1 MRNALLFIFFCLL
14 SVGLF
19 GQSKRAFKYYQEA
32 RAHYR
37 ADQWAEALEHLDKA
51 IDKDPEFADPALM
64 AGQICMELEDHDRA
78 ETYFDQAWN
87 ASKKAYI
94 AFQIGMASYSIGHYE
109 RARSFFL
116 EYLDREQKKKSFRAV
131 AQHRVS
137 SCDFALDAL
146 KDPQAFEPV
155 NLGPEINTAAMEYFP
170 ALSADGQ
177 QLVWTYRNPE
187 GHRRDEDF
195 YFSSRVDGMWQPGA
209 AVQGRLNT
217 PFNEGAQCISAAGD
231 LMIFVGCNRPEGKG
245 SCDLYWAKRRKDG
258 RWSEAFNLGDSINTG
273 NWETQPSLSSDGQT
287 LYFVRSKKHNEEQ
300 SDIYFSQRRSDGR
313 WRRAQKMPAPIN
325 SSGKEASPFIH
336 VDGQTFYFC
345 SSGHVGMG
353 GLDLFVSRKGTDGR
367 WSEPENLGHPINSFG
382 EEMGFVIASDGKTAY
397 FSSDMPGGF
406 GLLDIYQVELPAAFR
421 AIPSAW
427 VKGIVRDQQSGRVLP
442 RADLVFTDVHSG
454 EVIHRCISGSDGSFF
469 AVLPAYSDYG
479 LNTNKKGYL
488 FHSAHFALSNQ
499 SRERAFEMEVPL
511 KPLRTGSR
519 ITLENVF
526 FGSDSYALKP
536 ESHSELDRLVDL
548 MEQNPKLRISLEGH
562 TDSEGSKESN
572 QLLSERRAASVQA
585 YLVDAGISSDRLE
598 ARGYGQ
604 SRPLADNSSE
614 EGRQQNRRTELRI
627 L

>member
-1 MRNALLFIFFCLL
+1 MKNALLFFCLCLL
-14 SVGLF
+14 SAESF
-19 GQSKRAFKYYQEA
+19 GQSKRAFKHYQEA

-78 ETYFDQAWN
+78 EDYFDQAWI

-116 EYLDREQKKKSFRAV
+116 EYLDREQKKKRLREV
-131 AQHRVS
+131 AQHRIS

-146 KDPQAFEPV
+146 KNPQAFEPV

-245 SCDLYWAKRRKDG
+245 SCDLYWAKQRKDG

-287 LYFVRSKKHNEEQ
+287 LYFIRSKKHDEEQ

-313 WRRAQKMPAPIN
+313 WSRAQKMPAPIN

-353 GLDLFVSRKGTDGR
+353 GLDLFVSRKGADGR

-406 GLLDIYQVELPAAFR
+406 GLLDIYQVELPEAFR

-427 VKGIVRDQQSGRVLP
+427 VKGIVRDQQSGRVLAQ
-442 RADLVFTDVHSG
+442 ADLVFTDVHSG
-454 EVIHRCISGSDGSFF
+454 EVIHRCISGPDGSFF
-469 AVLPAYSDYG
+469 AVLPAHSDYG
-479 LNTNKKGYL
+479 LNTDKAGYL
-488 FHSAHFALSNQ
+488 FHSAHFALSDQ
-499 SRERAFEMEVPL
+499 SRERAFELDVPL
-511 KPLRTGSR
+511 KPLRSGSR

-526 FGSDSYALKP
+526 FDTDSYALMP
-536 ESHSELDRLVDL
+536 ESYSELDRLVAL

-562 TDSEGSKESN
+562 TDSEGSDRGN

-604 SRPLADNSSE
+604 SRPIADNSSE